1 MAMAK
6 LILTFK
12 GSTLEEIP
20 ITKSQTTIGRE
31 SSNDIV
37 INNVAISR
45 HHVKIIQDNSRY
57 IVEDLNSVNGTF
69 VNENKVTRDILRHK
83 DEILVGKHILVF
95 VNEETVPTEKGE
107 DRAAPAMEKT
117 FILPKNRPELMAL
130 RAGKKPAMAEKP
142 TEVEGNIAII
152 SGGVDQES
160 IKLTKRITVGG
171 KSRMADIKLSGF
183 FVGNSAFIISKELEG
198 FSITH
203 SEGKRMTR
211 VNGEVVEGQRELKH
225 GDIIMIGATKMQYY
239 SEKQSGH

>member
-1 MAMAK
+1 MAVAK

-12 GSTLEEIP
+12 GAKLEEIP

-31 SSNDIV
+31 PNNDIV
-37 INNVAISR
+37 INNQAISR
-45 HHVKIIQDNSRY
+45 HHVKISWDKSRY

-69 VNENKVTRDILRHK
+69 VNENKVARDILRHK

-95 VNEETVPTEKGE
+95 VNEEKLPTEKGE
-107 DRAAPAMEKT
+107 DRATSAMEKT

-130 RAGKKPAMAEKP
+130 RTGKKPAMAEKP
-142 TEVEGNIAII
+142 SEVEGNIAII

-160 IKLTKRITVGG
+160 IKLTKRTTVGG
-171 KSRMADIKLSGF
+171 KSRMADIKLRGF
-183 FVGNSAFIISKELEG
+183 FVGNPAFIISKQPEG

-211 VNGEVVEGQRELKH
+211 VNSEVIEGQRELKN
-225 GDIIMIGATKMQYY
+225 GDIITVGATKMQFY
-239 SEKQSGH
+239 SKKQSEH